1 MITPSLSWNKSRR
14 VVRTDLDTGG
24 ESEVKSCLVQTRV
37 CCTRQTQQWI
47 GEIRMLLGIVQY
59 QGTRLREMKIA
70 LDWNCWYKTS
80 TLWPLQRE
88 QKTIDFC
95 RRKWDCEESE
105 SILWSPDF
113 RWKDTEGVEYY
124 LRSSFDCWWCSC
136 KQFMTMIY
144 SHNST
149 NGSEAC
155 LFLKNYFIVFV
166 YLRPWFIP
174 PPPVFFSS
182 LPFSHR
188 TIYIC
193 LRLSET
199 ATRCE

>member
-14 VVRTDLDTGG
+14 VVRTDLDTGA

-47 GEIRMLLGIVQY
+47 GEIRMLLGILQY
-59 QGTRLREMKIA
+59 QRTRLRDMKSA
-70 LDWNCWYKTS
+70 LDWKCWYKTS

-144 SHNST
+144 LHNST
-149 NGSEAC
+149 NGSKRPVFFSRIILLFLFFTTLIYSTTTC
-155 LFLKNYFIVFV
+155 LFLK
-166 YLRPWFIP
+166 P
-174 PPPVFFSS
+174 
-182 LPFSHR
+182 
-188 TIYIC
+188 TI
-193 LRLSET
+193 LS
-199 ATRCE
+199 

>member
-14 VVRTDLDTGG
+14 VVRTDLDTGA
-24 ESEVKSCLVQTRV
+24 ESQVKSCLVQARV

-59 QGTRLREMKIA
+59 QGTRLRKMKSD
-70 LDWNCWYKTS
+70 LGRNCWCKTS

-113 RWKDTEGVEYY
+113 RWKDMEGVEYY

-166 YLRPWFIP
+166 FYDRDLFHHHLS
-174 PPPVFFSS
+174 FSQAI
-182 LPFSHR
+182 PFSQR

-199 ATRCE
+199 ATRC